1 MTLSK
6 FYSLVKQELQIQ
18 QLSEKQAKVLMNDF
32 YLKKNVNEDDVLR
45 AVKKLE
51 EMGGWNNE

>member
-1 MTLSK
+1 MTFSK
-6 FYSLVKQELQIQ
+6 FYSLVKQELQIE
-18 QLSEKQAKVLMNDF
+18 QLSEKQAKILMNDF

-51 EMGGWNNE
+51 EIK

>member
-1 MTLSK
+1 MTFSK
-6 FYSLVKQELQIQ
+6 FYSLVKQGLGIE

-45 AVKKLE
+45 AAEKLG
-51 EMGGWNNE
+51 EMG